1 VKYPNE
7 IEAEP
12 ESLLSWKPGPQDIAL
27 PYKTSE
33 KRDFLDGVK
42 SRGPVLYDCEA
53 GHRNNSLAHLSLI
66 AIALGR
72 KLKWDPAKERFIG
85 DDEANARLQ
94 PINWREPWNKLEQ
107 AG

>member
-1 VKYPNE
+1 M
-7 IEAEP
+7 
-12 ESLLSWKPGPQDIAL
+12 
-27 PYKTSE
+27 
-33 KRDFLDGVK
+33 
-42 SRGPVLYDCEA
+42 LYDCEA

-85 DDEANARLQ
+85 DDEANARLK
-94 PINWREPWNKLEQ
+94 PITWHEPWNKLDSR